1 MTTLEG
7 RARAEG
13 RTIPLD
19 VPLVVLYTV
28 AIVTLVLSRPGGIV
42 GELRALLV
50 LPLLLFLP
58 GYSLLAVLYPGRW
71 RATGT
76 TSERATALNREGIS
90 WGERAAIS
98 FAASLALIPLLAV
111 LLSIARVPLDP
122 VPITLCLAA
131 VTVLGSVVGV
141 LRRLQLP
148 PGERLQLPVR
158 RTGESLYDAIVAA
171 PTRRGALLNAV
182 LLVAVVAALTGL
194 AYGLVAPPE
203 GGGHTEAALLTEDG
217 EDLVAANYTT
227 EFAQGESAPLV
238 LTVENE
244 EDVERTYT
252 AVVALERVRG
262 SGDNFSVVERQ
273 ELNRFSMTAP
283 PGTTARHPHTV
294 TPSMRGE
301 DLRLSYYVY
310 TGDAPADSS
319 DAVPEQHLY
328 LWIDVGQGNATE
340 SAALQSPRAP
350 GDA

>member
-1 MTTLEG
+1 MTTWEG
-7 RARAEG
+7 RARSDG
-13 RTIPLD
+13 RTIPVD
-19 VPLVVLYTV
+19 APLVVLYTV
-28 AIVTLVLSRPGGIV
+28 AVVTLVLSRPSGIV
-42 GELRALLV
+42 GELRALIA

-58 GYSLLAVLYPGRW
+58 GYALLAVLYPGRW

-76 TSERATALNREGIS
+76 ASERATALNREGIS
-90 WGERAAIS
+90 WGERAAFS

-122 VPITLCLAA
+122 VPITLSLAA
-131 VTVLGSVVGV
+131 VTVLGIVVGV

-148 PGERLQLPVR
+148 PGQRLRIPVR
-158 RTGESLYDAIVAA
+158 KAGEALRESTVAA
-171 PTRRGALLNAV
+171 PTRGGALLNVV
-182 LLVAVVAALTGL
+182 LLVAVIAALTGL
-194 AYGLVAPPE
+194 AYGLVAPPD

-244 EDVERTYT
+244 EGVERTYS

-262 SGDNFSVVERQ
+262 SGGNFSVVERQ

-294 TPSMRGE
+294 TPSMRGD
-301 DLRLSYYVY
+301 DLRLSYYIY

-319 DAVPEQHLY
+319 GGVPEQHLY
-328 LWIDVGQGNATE
+328 LWIDVGQGNGNE
-340 SAALQSPRAP
+340 SSALRSPRVP